1 MFRPSPM
8 LPVMFAVTLL
18 AAVPSVGMAQGP
30 GNARGAARATTKGGT
45 AQAPKD
51 TKNTDVTTLLGA
63 WSGTATIPLGDS
75 TIVVPVT
82 YNFAQTN
89 GVLAG
94 VAMVPG
100 QGSGPIGKVVKDGDR
115 IRFVVTAP
123 ENRLLEH
130 DGTLSASRVI
140 EGMVNLDNK
149 PIAKFRITPAK
160 PGTAPR

>member
-1 MFRPSPM
+1 MIRSTA
-8 LPVMFAVTLL
+8 LATLFALCLL
-18 AAVPSVGMAQGP
+18 AVPRASEAQGP
-30 GNARGAARATTKGGT
+30 SKPQPGVNKGTNRQASATSK
-45 AQAPKD
+45 
-51 TKNTDVTTLLGA
+51 TDDASTLLGA

-82 YNFAQTN
+82 YNFTQTN
-89 GVLAG
+89 GALGG

-100 QGSGPIGKVVKDGDR
+100 QGAGPIAKVVKDGNR
-115 IRFVVTAP
+115 LRFVVTAP

-130 DGTLSASRVI
+130 DGTLSGASAAARVI

-160 PGTAPR
+160 PAAPPR

>member
-1 MFRPSPM
+1 MPRSTV
-8 LPVMFAVTLL
+8 LATLL
-18 AAVPSVGMAQGP
+18 ATIVVVAPRSSE
-30 GNARGAARATTKGGT
+30 
-45 AQAPKD
+45 AQAKAP
-51 TKNTDVTTLLGA
+51 TKSQAKIAGSATKAGDASALLGA

-82 YNFAQTN
+82 YNFTQTN
-89 GVLAG
+89 GALGG

-100 QGSGPIGKVVKDGDR
+100 QGSGPIGKVVTEGQR
-115 IRFVVTAP
+115 VRFVVTAP

-130 DGTLSASRVI
+130 DGTLSAARVI

-160 PGTAPR
+160 ATPAPR

>member
-1 MFRPSPM
+1 MFRPIPT

-18 AAVPSVGMAQGP
+18 AGVPSIGLAQGP
-30 GNARGAARATTKGGT
+30 GNARGAARTATKAGT
-45 AQAPKD
+45 AQGPKD
-51 TKNTDVTTLLGA
+51 AKSTDVTALVGA

-82 YNFAQTN
+82 YNFSQTN

-94 VAMVPG
+94 IAMVPG

-140 EGMVNLDNK
+140 EGMVHLDNK

-160 PGTAPR
+160 PGAAPR